1 MEEQRIW
8 AQGLFSRTRKSV
20 HGPRKIGEAR
30 LEDVIQTHLNLVQMG
45 LN

>member
-1 MEEQRIW
+1 MEF
-8 AQGLFSRTRKSV
+8 GHGVLFSRTRKSV

-30 LEDVIQTHLNLVQMG
+30 LKNVIQTHLNLIQMV